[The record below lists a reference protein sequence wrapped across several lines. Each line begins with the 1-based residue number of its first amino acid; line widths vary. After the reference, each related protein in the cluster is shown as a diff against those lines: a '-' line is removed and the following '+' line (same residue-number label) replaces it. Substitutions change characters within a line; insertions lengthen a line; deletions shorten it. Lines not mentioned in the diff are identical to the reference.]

1 MQQEVVNVLK
11 HLLVFKK
18 SYDANQVHNMFA
30 LMLDLQ
36 FKHLHAM

>member
-1 MQQEVVNVLK
+1 MKVLK
-11 HLLVFKK
+11 HFLVFLK

-36 FKHLHAM
+36 FKHIHVV